1 MRLAVSES
9 RSPHSAPFA
18 CRQVTS
24 VPSSLAFEGRAWER
38 RDLDGDR
45 VLRGRLIYDDEA
57 RSGAVV

>member
-9 RSPHSAPFA
+9 SSPHSAPFA

-45 VLRGRLIYDDEA
+45 VLRGRLIYDD
-57 RSGAVV
+57 